1 MMALPAQVQKQ
12 SEAVNK
18 LYDELNKATEGAG
31 ADVAEAAEDAV
42 EATPTAHTTDSAEEQ
57 APAPRQE
64 EQKAE
69 GGKDEEETYE
79 QRWRSLQG
87 MYNAEVP
94 RLHAERRELTNR
106 VQQLEQLLASM
117 TSKPAEQAKESA
129 EKLITEQDIEDYGD
143 SIDVM
148 RRVFREEAGA
158 LKQENAQLRNM
169 IQQMQANVVPKV
181 QQLSQRQAV
190 SSEQQFWS
198 ELQTAVP
205 DWQDINT
212 SQEFQSWLLEVDP
225 LTGVPRQT
233 YLEDA
238 QRNLDARRVVNF
250 FTAWKGQAGVPNAR
264 STRTAQSTSELEK
277 QVAPGKGRSGG
288 NKTAGEPKTY
298 TQADIRNFFTDVQR
312 GKYKGKEAERD
323 RIERDIFAAQREGRI
338 VTA

>member
-1 MMALPAQVQKQ
+1 MALPAQVQKQ

-18 LYDELNKATEGAG
+18 LYEELNGKPEEAG
-31 ADVAEAAEDAV
+31 VDSAEAAEETVGVD
-42 EATPTAHTTDSAEEQ
+42 TADTADSDGGQ

-64 EQKAE
+64 EQSAA
-69 GGKDEEETYE
+69 GDKDEEETYE

-94 RLHAERRELTNR
+94 RLHADRRELTNR

-117 TSKPAEQAKESA
+117 TAKPSEQAETPA

-158 LKQENAQLRNM
+158 LKQENAQLRQM
-169 IQQMQANVVPKV
+169 LQQMQANVVPKV

-190 SSEQQFWS
+190 SSEQAFWA

-212 SQEFQSWLLEVDP
+212 SREFQSWLLEVDP
-225 LTGVPRQT
+225 LTNVPRQT

-250 FTAWKGQAGVPNAR
+250 FAAWKGQAGVPNAR
-264 STRTAQSTSELEK
+264 STRTAQSASELEK
-277 QVAPGKGRSGG
+277 QVAPGRGRSGG

-298 TQADIRNFFTDVQR
+298 TQEDIKRFFTDVQK
-312 GKYKGKEAERD
+312 GKYKGKETERD

>member
-1 MMALPAQVQKQ
+1 MALPAQVQKQ

-18 LYDELNKATEGAG
+18 LYEELNGKPEEAG
-31 ADVAEAAEDAV
+31 VDSAEAAEETVGVD
-42 EATPTAHTTDSAEEQ
+42 TADTADSDGGQ

-64 EQKAE
+64 EQNAV
-69 GGKDEEETYE
+69 GDKDEEETYE

-117 TSKPAEQAKESA
+117 TAKPSEQAETPA

-158 LKQENAQLRNM
+158 LKQENAQLRQM
-169 IQQMQANVVPKV
+169 LQQMQANVVPKV

-190 SSEQQFWS
+190 SSEQAFWA

-212 SQEFQSWLLEVDP
+212 SREFQSWLLEVDP

-250 FTAWKGQAGVPNAR
+250 FAAWKGQAGVPNAR
-264 STRTAQSTSELEK
+264 STRTAQSASELEK
-277 QVAPGKGRSGG
+277 QVAPGRGRSGG

-298 TQADIRNFFTDVQR
+298 TQEDIKRFFTDVQK
-312 GKYKGKEAERD
+312 GKYKGKETERD

>member
-1 MMALPAQVQKQ
+1 MALPAQVQKQ

-18 LYDELNKATEGAG
+18 LYEELNGKPEEAG
-31 ADVAEAAEDAV
+31 VDSAEAAEETVGVD
-42 EATPTAHTTDSAEEQ
+42 TADTADSDGGQ

-64 EQKAE
+64 EQSAA
-69 GGKDEEETYE
+69 GDKDEEETYE

-117 TSKPAEQAKESA
+117 TAKPSGQAETPA

-158 LKQENAQLRNM
+158 LKQENAQLRQM
-169 IQQMQANVVPKV
+169 LQQMQANVVPKV

-190 SSEQQFWS
+190 SSEQAFWA

-205 DWQDINT
+205 DWQGINT
-212 SQEFQSWLLEVDP
+212 SREFQSWLLEVDP

-264 STRTAQSTSELEK
+264 STRTAQSASELEK
-277 QVAPGKGRSGG
+277 QVAPGRGRSGG

-298 TQADIRNFFTDVQR
+298 TQEDIKRFFTDVQK
-312 GKYKGKEAERD
+312 GKYKGKETERD

>member
-1 MMALPAQVQKQ
+1 MALPAQVQKQ

-18 LYDELNKATEGAG
+18 LYEELNGKPEEAG
-31 ADVAEAAEDAV
+31 VDSAEAAEETVGVD
-42 EATPTAHTTDSAEEQ
+42 TADTADSDGGQ

-64 EQKAE
+64 EQNAV
-69 GGKDEEETYE
+69 GDKDEEETYE

-117 TSKPAEQAKESA
+117 TAKPSEQAETPA

-158 LKQENAQLRNM
+158 LKQENAQLRQM
-169 IQQMQANVVPKV
+169 LQQMQANVVPKV

-190 SSEQQFWS
+190 SSEQAFWA

-212 SQEFQSWLLEVDP
+212 SREFQSWLLEVDP

-264 STRTAQSTSELEK
+264 STRTAQSASELEK
-277 QVAPGKGRSGG
+277 QVAPGRGRSGG

-298 TQADIRNFFTDVQR
+298 TQEDIKRFFTDVQK
-312 GKYKGKEAERD
+312 GKYKGKETERD

>member
-1 MMALPAQVQKQ
+1 MALPAQVQKQ

-18 LYDELNKATEGAG
+18 LYEELNGKPEEAG
-31 ADVAEAAEDAV
+31 VDSAEAAEETVGVD
-42 EATPTAHTTDSAEEQ
+42 TADTADSDGGQ

-64 EQKAE
+64 EQSAA
-69 GGKDEEETYE
+69 GDKDEEETYE

-117 TSKPAEQAKESA
+117 TAKPSEQAETPA

-158 LKQENAQLRNM
+158 LKQENAQLRQM
-169 IQQMQANVVPKV
+169 LQQMQANVVPKV

-190 SSEQQFWS
+190 SSEQAFWA

-212 SQEFQSWLLEVDP
+212 SREFQSWLLEVDP

-250 FTAWKGQAGVPNAR
+250 FAAWKGQAGVPNAR
-264 STRTAQSTSELEK
+264 STRTAQSASELEK
-277 QVAPGKGRSGG
+277 QVAPGRGRSGG

-298 TQADIRNFFTDVQR
+298 TQEDIKRFFTDVQK
-312 GKYKGKEAERD
+312 GKYKGKETERD

>member
-1 MMALPAQVQKQ
+1 MALPAQVQKQ

-18 LYDELNKATEGAG
+18 LYEELNGKPEEAG
-31 ADVAEAAEDAV
+31 VDSAEAAEETVGVD
-42 EATPTAHTTDSAEEQ
+42 TADTADSDGGQ

-64 EQKAE
+64 EQNAV
-69 GGKDEEETYE
+69 GDKDEEETYE

-117 TSKPAEQAKESA
+117 TAKPSGQAATPA

-158 LKQENAQLRNM
+158 LKQENAQLRQM
-169 IQQMQANVVPKV
+169 LQQMQANVVPKV

-190 SSEQQFWS
+190 SSEQAFWA

-212 SQEFQSWLLEVDP
+212 SREFQSWLLEVDP

-250 FTAWKGQAGVPNAR
+250 FAAWKGQAGVPNAR
-264 STRTAQSTSELEK
+264 STRTAQSASELEK
-277 QVAPGKGRSGG
+277 QVAPGRGRSGG

-298 TQADIRNFFTDVQR
+298 TQEDIKRFFTDVQK
-312 GKYKGKEAERD
+312 GKYKGKETERD

>member
-1 MMALPAQVQKQ
+1 MALPAQVQKQ

-18 LYDELNKATEGAG
+18 LYEELNGKPEEAG
-31 ADVAEAAEDAV
+31 VDSAEAAEETVGVD
-42 EATPTAHTTDSAEEQ
+42 TADTADSDGGQ

-64 EQKAE
+64 EQNAV
-69 GGKDEEETYE
+69 GDKDEEETYE

-117 TSKPAEQAKESA
+117 TAKPSGQAATPA

-158 LKQENAQLRNM
+158 LKQENAQLRQM
-169 IQQMQANVVPKV
+169 LQQMQANVVPKV

-190 SSEQQFWS
+190 SSEQAFWA

-212 SQEFQSWLLEVDP
+212 SREFQSWLLEVDP

-264 STRTAQSTSELEK
+264 STRTAQSASELEK
-277 QVAPGKGRSGG
+277 QVAPGRGRSGG

-298 TQADIRNFFTDVQR
+298 TQEDIKRFFTDVQK
-312 GKYKGKEAERD
+312 GKYKGKETERD

>member
-1 MMALPAQVQKQ
+1 MALPAQVQKQ

-18 LYDELNKATEGAG
+18 LYEELNGKPEEAG
-31 ADVAEAAEDAV
+31 VDSAEAAEETVGVD
-42 EATPTAHTTDSAEEQ
+42 TADTADSDGGQ

-64 EQKAE
+64 EQNAV
-69 GGKDEEETYE
+69 GDKDEEETYE

-117 TSKPAEQAKESA
+117 TAKPSGQAETPA

-158 LKQENAQLRNM
+158 LKQENAQLRQM
-169 IQQMQANVVPKV
+169 LQQMQANVVPKV

-190 SSEQQFWS
+190 SSEQAFWA

-212 SQEFQSWLLEVDP
+212 SREFQSWLLEVDP

-250 FTAWKGQAGVPNAR
+250 FAAWKGQAGVPNAR
-264 STRTAQSTSELEK
+264 STRTAQSASELEK
-277 QVAPGKGRSGG
+277 QVAPGRGRSGG

-298 TQADIRNFFTDVQR
+298 TQEDIKRFFTDVQK
-312 GKYKGKEAERD
+312 GKYKGKETERD